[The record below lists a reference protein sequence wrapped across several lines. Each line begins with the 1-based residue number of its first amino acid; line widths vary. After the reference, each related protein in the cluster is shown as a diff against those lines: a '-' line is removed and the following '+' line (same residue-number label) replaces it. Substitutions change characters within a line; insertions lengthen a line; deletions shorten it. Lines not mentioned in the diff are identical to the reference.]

1 MQEHMEDVDDE
12 EEEDDDDDVCT
23 CGQVYSLGDEMYRKV
38 KTTAL
43 MPLNKERLRK
53 PYGCDAQQKECLHH
67 QWIYTWST
75 LLDELR
81 KQ

>member
-1 MQEHMEDVDDE
+1 MCLARFCLIFSAREVLPNDE

-53 PYGCDAQQKECLHH
+53 PYGNDAQ
-67 QWIYTWST
+67 
-75 LLDELR
+75 LLRE
-81 KQ
+81 QNY